1 MAMLC
6 FVSPLACSLFAPRVG
21 RLLDSVDRALGVASL
36 LGLQC
41 FSIIASGLILLLAFH
56 YSLSITVAPIFHI
69 VLLLS
74 MMEKLAA
81 VTSEVAIERDWV
93 TQLCGKEN
101 NLALANSNSMLRKM
115 DLACDFVGTVS
126 FGWMYD
132 AAGPL
137 GSVVYTTLIAVAST
151 PILYNLVY
159 KIKSI
164 APESMNRKKTVE
176 KNPRQSR
183 QGSWRAYFR
192 QPILPS
198 SLVFVLLFFNVALS
212 PGGILT
218 AFLTSQGMNGSFLA
232 IFRGSCAIMG
242 FVGSWCGKFLI
253 RNFGLIQ
260 SGRYALLML
269 LASLGTSLAIFV
281 FSNLSSGAWPLI
293 LFTGGI
299 VSSRIGLWSFDM
311 VNAQLF
317 QQNVDESETA
327 ATASTEMALCSF
339 SEIFMLGV
347 GASLSVPLESFY
359 SVLVWGSFAAILL
372 GTFVYFSWSARV
384 TDCKGVI
391 LISH

>member
-1 MAMLC
+1 MAILC

-21 RLLDSVDRALGVASL
+21 RLLDSVDRAVGVASL

-41 FSIIASGLILLLAFH
+41 FSIIASGLILLIAFH
-56 YSLSITVAPIFHI
+56 FSISILVAPIFHI
-69 VLLLS
+69 LLLLS

-101 NLALANSNSMLRKM
+101 NLALANSNSMLRRM

-137 GSVVYTTLIAVAST
+137 GSVVYTTLIAVVST

-159 KIKSI
+159 KINSI
-164 APESMNRKKTVE
+164 APDSMKRKKTFQ
-176 KNPRQSR
+176 KTARQSR

-218 AFLTSQGMNGSFLA
+218 AFLTSQGMNGSSLA

-253 RNFGLIQ
+253 KNFGLML

-269 LASLGTSLAIFV
+269 LASLGTSLAIYL
-281 FSNLSSGAWPLI
+281 FSNLSSAWPLI
-293 LFTGGI
+293 IFTGGI
-299 VSSRIGLWSFDM
+299 VFSRIGLWSFDM

-327 ATASTEMALCSF
+327 GTASTEMALCSF

-359 SVLVWGSFAAILL
+359 SVLVSGSFAAILL

-384 TDCKGVI
+384 LDRRGVI

>member
-1 MAMLC
+1 
-6 FVSPLACSLFAPRVG
+6 
-21 RLLDSVDRALGVASL
+21 
-36 LGLQC
+36 
-41 FSIIASGLILLLAFH
+41 
-56 YSLSITVAPIFHI
+56 
-69 VLLLS
+69 
-74 MMEKLAA
+74 
-81 VTSEVAIERDWV
+81 
-93 TQLCGKEN
+93 
-101 NLALANSNSMLRKM
+101 M

-137 GSVVYTTLIAVAST
+137 GSVVYTTLIAVVST

-159 KIKSI
+159 KINSI
-164 APESMNRKKTVE
+164 APDSMKRKKTFQ
-176 KNPRQSR
+176 KTARQSR

-218 AFLTSQGMNGSFLA
+218 AFLTSQGMNGSSLA

-253 RNFGLIQ
+253 KNFGLML

-269 LASLGTSLAIFV
+269 LASLGTSLAIYL
-281 FSNLSSGAWPLI
+281 FSNLSSAWPLI
-293 LFTGGI
+293 IFTGGI
-299 VSSRIGLWSFDM
+299 VFSRIGLWSFDM

-327 ATASTEMALCSF
+327 GTASTEMALCSF

-359 SVLVWGSFAAILL
+359 SVLVSGSFAAILL

-384 TDCKGVI
+384 LDRRGVI